1 MHGPTR
7 VGRDHPR
14 RGFRSFSV
22 SWSPVWSRSSRSF
35 DRSVGVAE
43 LRSMTFPRWFWIH
56 RRSSVRGWDRSGSL
70 AAMDRETTFL
80 LALGLLI
87 AAAAVVS
94 VCGWILFV
102 RDRRAGRS
110 APGEETAERVDV
122 SAAPDPRSSDA

>member
-43 LRSMTFPRWFWIH
+43 LRSVTFPRWFRIH
-56 RRSSVRGWDRSGSL
+56 RRSSVRGWDRSSSL

-102 RDRRAGRS
+102 RDRRAGRTP
-110 APGEETAERVDV
+110 AAEETVEPAEV
-122 SAAPDPRSSDA
+122 SSSTDPR